1 MKFEELN
8 LKPLILKKIQEEG
21 FLEPTE
27 IQEKCIPEIKKGRD
41 VVGQAMTGSGKTV
54 AFSIPILESVVP
66 GRGVQALILTPTR
79 ELCVQVTDTFHK
91 FGREMGVHA
100 TAIYGGVG
108 MEPQYHALKRADVV
122 IATPGR
128 LMDHMRRKSINLSG
142 LRFLVLDEMDKMLD
156 MGFVDDVDT
165 IVRNIPKTR
174 QTMLFSATMPQSIN
188 SLIHKYLNNPEILR
202 AQTKVDKSLL
212 KQVYYVVEQHE
223 KFSLL
228 VHLLKHK
235 TTGFAMVFCGT
246 RHQVDAITR
255 NLQKNSITSM
265 AIHGGLTQN
274 RRMHA
279 LESLKKS
286 SINVLVATDVAA
298 RGLDIQNVTH
308 VYNFDAPKTPEEY
321 THRIGRTARAGKAG
335 DAITLLSHRD
345 FENFDRVLR
354 DKTLE
359 IRKEE
364 LPKFERIPFKARE
377 DNFRRSG
384 GRDFRGGGH
393 GGRGPRRSFGT
404 SKFQKRERWRDG

>member
-8 LKPLILKKIQEEG
+8 LKPLTLKKIKEEG

-54 AFSIPILESVVP
+54 AFSIPIIEAVTP
-66 GRGVQALILTPTR
+66 GKGVQALILTPTR
-79 ELCVQVTDTFHK
+79 ELCVQVSETFQK
-91 FGREMGVHA
+91 FGRDMHVNA

-142 LRFLVLDEMDKMLD
+142 LRYLVLDEMDKMLD

-165 IVRNIPKTR
+165 IVRSIPRNR
-174 QTMLFSATMPQSIN
+174 QTMLFSATMPQSIHP
-188 SLIHKYLNNPEILR
+188 LIHKYLNSPQILR
-202 AQTKVDKSLL
+202 AQTKIDKTLL

-235 TTGFAMVFCGT
+235 TSGFALVFCGT

-274 RRMHA
+274 KRMHA
-279 LESLKKS
+279 LESLKKA
-286 SINVLVATDVAA
+286 SIDVLVATDVAA
-298 RGLDIQNVTH
+298 RGLDIKNVTH
-308 VYNFDAPKTPEEY
+308 VYNFDAPKTPDEY
-321 THRIGRTARAGKAG
+321 THRIGRTARAGKGG
-335 DAITLLSHRD
+335 DAITLLSNRD

-354 DKTLE
+354 DKSIE
-359 IRKEE
+359 VKKEE
-364 LPKFERIPFKARE
+364 LPKFERIPFKAHE
-377 DNFRRSG
+377 DGFVRSAGRNIRGAGSG
-384 GRDFRGGGH
+384 G
-393 GGRGPRRSFGT
+393 PRPRKFGAP
-404 SKFQKRERWRDG
+404 KFQKRERWRDG

>member
-8 LKPLILKKIQEEG
+8 LKPLTLKKIKEEG

-54 AFSIPILESVVP
+54 AFSIPIIESVSS
-66 GRGVQALILTPTR
+66 GKGVQALVLTPTR
-79 ELCVQVTDTFHK
+79 ELCVQVADTFHK
-91 FGREMGVHA
+91 FGRELGVHA

-108 MEPQYHALKRADVV
+108 MEPQYHALKHADVV

-128 LMDHMRRKSINLSG
+128 LMDHMRRNSIKLSG

-165 IVRNIPKTR
+165 IVRNIPKNR
-174 QTMLFSATMPQSIN
+174 QTMLFSATMPQSIS

-202 AQTKVDKSLL
+202 AQIKVDKSLL

-235 TTGFAMVFCGT
+235 TTGFALVFCGT

-255 NLQKNSITSM
+255 NLQKNGINSM

-274 RRMHA
+274 KRMHA
-279 LESLKKS
+279 LNSLKS
-286 SINVLVATDVAA
+286 ADIDVLVATDVAA
-298 RGLDIQNVTH
+298 RGLDIKNVTH
-308 VYNFDAPKTPEEY
+308 VYNFDAPKTSEEY
-321 THRIGRTARAGKAG
+321 THRIGRTARAGQAG
-335 DAITLLSHRD
+335 DAITLLCHRD

-354 DKTLE
+354 DRTIE
-359 IRKEE
+359 VIKEE

-377 DNFRRSG
+377 DNFRRG
-384 GRDFRGGGH
+384 DGYAGH
-393 GGRGPRRSFGT
+393 RPRKSFGAP
-404 SKFQKRERWRDG
+404 KFQKRVRWRDG